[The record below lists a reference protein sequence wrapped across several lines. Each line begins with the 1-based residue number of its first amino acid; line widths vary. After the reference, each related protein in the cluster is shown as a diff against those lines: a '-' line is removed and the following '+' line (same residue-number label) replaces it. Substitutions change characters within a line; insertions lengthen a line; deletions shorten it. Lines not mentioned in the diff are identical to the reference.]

1 MAIVK
6 TLDVFCDFDG
16 CLDWTEGGQAG
27 RRATAKEARYRARE
41 SGWVYK
47 DGKDLCPE
55 HK

>member
-1 MAIVK
+1 MAILK
-6 TLDVFCDFDG
+6 TYDVDCDFDG
-16 CLDWTEGGQAG
+16 CLEWTYGDVGH
-27 RRATAKEARYRARE
+27 RVTVNEARYRARE